1 MVMEQSIL
9 EQKKRRLQK
18 YYEAEEKILNSQSYT
33 LGSKQLTRA
42 DLGKIQNMITKL
54 ETEIDALECNGTMKR
69 RSSRVIP
76 ID

>member
-1 MVMEQSIL
+1 MGNLLDI
-9 EQKKRRLQK
+9 KKERLQR

-42 DLGKIQNMITKL
+42 DLSRVQSMIAKL
-54 ETEIDALECNGTMKR
+54 EADIAALETRGTTKR
-69 RSSRVIP
+69 RCRRAVP

>member
-1 MVMEQSIL
+1 MESLLDIK
-9 EQKKRRLQK
+9 KKRLQH

-42 DLGKIQNMITKL
+42 DLSRVQSMIATLEAEITSL
-54 ETEIDALECNGTMKR
+54 ETRGTTKR
-69 RSSRVIP
+69 KCRRAVP